1 MLTSCFFCRRALP
14 PNAVLEHFP
23 VGQRVAY
30 DPWRGRLWAVC
41 GGCRRWM
48 LAPID
53 TRWEALEELEKAVR
67 DRGRVLARTDN
78 VSLVRVGPLDVV
90 RVGAV
95 ALREESWW
103 RYGDSIAGRAR
114 KARSIAWAGRLF
126 DGALMMALV
135 GVPYWGW
142 SDPKKWIDRARRTSF
157 GVKAWRAPVPCTR
170 CGARLRTIDFT
181 DRFHLRLLPVDDG
194 DLAVWHACSACG
206 FRDDAGH
213 RIEGAAGGH
222 LLRRLLAYHNF
233 EGASSE
239 QVERASGLI
248 ADCPTASDFMR
259 AVAERRPA
267 VGRLLP
273 TYALALEIATNDARE
288 RLLLAD
294 EIGSLD
300 ARWLEEERI
309 AAIADGEL
317 S

>member
-1 MLTSCFFCRRALP
+1 MLSSCFFCRRVLP
-14 PNAVLEHFP
+14 ANSVLEHFP
-23 VGQRVAY
+23 IGRRVAY

-53 TRWEALEELEKAVR
+53 ARWEALEELEKAVR
-67 DRGRVLARTDN
+67 DQGHVLARTDN
-78 VSLVRVGPLDVV
+78 VALVRVGPIDVV
-90 RVGAV
+90 RVGEV
-95 ALREESWW
+95 GLREESWW
-103 RYGDSIAGRAR
+103 RYGESMAGRAR
-114 KARSIAWAGRLF
+114 KARSIARAGRFF

-142 SDPKKWIDRARRTSF
+142 SDPKKWIDRARKTSF

-170 CGARLRTIDFT
+170 CGARLHTIDFN
-181 DRFHLRLLPVDDG
+181 DRYHMRVLPADG
-194 DLAVWHACSACG
+194 ADVAVWHACTACG

-213 RIEGAAGGH
+213 RLEGAAAGH
-222 LLRRLLAYHNF
+222 LLRRLLAYHNY
-233 EGASSE
+233 EGASSD
-239 QVERASGLI
+239 QIARASDLV
-248 ADCPTASDFMR
+248 ADYPTADAFMR

-273 TYALALEIATNDARE
+273 TYALALEIATHDARE
-288 RLLLAD
+288 RLLLAQ
-294 EIGSLD
+294 ELGSLE
-300 ARWLEEERI
+300 ARWREEERI